1 MFYFIFSF
9 SKTSHKINVSKTSRV
24 VVFIFWKKLIFC
36 VRIGCVV
43 LSGSGPRVRIRSCF
57 SLRSELLP
65 NIFRDS
71 SFSDGNIPFTV
82 MRTLAGGPAFEG
94 LGLTRLVLLANPWP
108 ALPPPRLVP
117 PLPPPRLGLVLL
129 LLPPRPPRLAVLPLA
144 PLLCWFCCAAM

>member
-1 MFYFIFSF
+1 VSGLAVLYCPDPDPSICYQTYFDI
-9 SKTSHKINVSKTSRV
+9 
-24 VVFIFWKKLIFC
+24 L
-36 VRIGCVV
+36 
-43 LSGSGPRVRIRSCF
+43 
-57 SLRSELLP
+57 
-65 NIFRDS
+65 

-144 PLLCWFCCAAM
+144 PPLCWFCCAAM